1 MSNLVTG
8 LGKQLLQLNAFGTF
22 PNPCQLVSAMVLGM
36 FQQLSGL
43 PQLYTLVQDSYY
55 VLLL

>member
-22 PNPCQLVSAMVLGM
+22 PNPCQLVSATVLGM

-43 PQLYTLVQDSYY
+43 PQLYTLVQDSY
-55 VLLL
+55 